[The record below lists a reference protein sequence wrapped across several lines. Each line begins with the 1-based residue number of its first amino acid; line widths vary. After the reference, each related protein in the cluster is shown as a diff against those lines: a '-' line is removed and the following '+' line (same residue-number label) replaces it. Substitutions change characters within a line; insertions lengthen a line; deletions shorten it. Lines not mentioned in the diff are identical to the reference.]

1 MKAKT
6 KWTKLLLAVLLVV
19 VLAVCATACSKTF
32 TVTFD
37 SNGGS
42 AVGIVEV

>member
-19 VLAVCATACSKTF
+19 VLAVRYRLFKNVYSD
-32 TVTFD
+32 V
-37 SNGGS
+37 
-42 AVGIVEV
+42 

>member
-19 VLAVCATACSKTF
+19 VLAGMRYRLFKNVYSD
-32 TVTFD
+32 V
-37 SNGGS
+37 
-42 AVGIVEV
+42 

>member
-19 VLAVCATACSKTF
+19 VLAGRAGAGRTRYRLFKNVYSD
-32 TVTFD
+32 V
-37 SNGGS
+37 
-42 AVGIVEV
+42 